1 MPPYD
6 NRLQDGGIMGYA
18 VFHRDEAGEPTFED
32 VASLEAALELVER
45 SRNGDGPEDVR
56 VFREVP
62 IEVRTYYKVQVADE
76 VPAAADEVPAAAD
89 EVPAAAGEVPA
100 AADEVA
106 VAADEPSA
114 EPVAVADEVA
124 VAGVE
129 DDPYDVRRLL
139 EPAGVAEADRS
150 VPVAPPPGAFPL
162 AGPAVTQ
169 PTVEVHAANVDD
181 EDGPAKRH
189 SLFGRGG

>member
-18 VFHRDEAGEPTFED
+18 VFHRDEAGAPTLED
-32 VASLEAALELVER
+32 VASLEAALEIVER

-62 IEVRTYYKVQVADE
+62 IEVRTYYKVQVAEEAEGAAVTDE
-76 VPAAADEVPAAAD
+76 APAASGEVAADGSPAAADEPAAEVTVAD
-89 EVPAAAGEVPA
+89 
-100 AADEVA
+100 DVA
-106 VAADEPSA
+106 VAA
-114 EPVAVADEVA
+114 
-124 VAGVE
+124 VE

-139 EPAGVAEADRS
+139 EPASVAEGELSA
-150 VPVAPPPGAFPL
+150 PPIAPPPGAFPL

-181 EDGPAKRH
+181 EDGPKRH